1 MTKRAADEA
10 ADRLA
15 HAVDPIEQA
24 ARDAA
29 KKHGTHDGLRGDADA
44 PLLEVAPRTPADE
57 VEE

>member
-15 HAVDPIEQA
+15 HAIDPIEQA

-29 KKHGTHDGLRGDADA
+29 DKHGTHDGMRGDADA
-44 PLLEVAPRTPADE
+44 LLLEVALRTPADE